1 MQERRRFR
9 WGFIVLGILLILL
22 ILWLIF
28 GHQAPKPKGPPPVA
42 VTVAKV
48 TVQDVP
54 TSITELGAAQAWQGV
69 LINPQVN
76 GRLVYVA
83 PEGLNVKAGDLL
95 VAIDCSPY
103 QAALTQVQ
111 GALKRDQAL
120 LAGAQVDL
128 ARFKTLSEQNSI
140 ARQTYEDQEA
150 LVNQDKGT
158 VVVDQG
164 SVQSAQVNV
173 SWCRIPSPVTGR
185 VGVRLVDPG
194 NIVTTGLTTG
204 IISVNQVEPIAVTF
218 TIDQGDFQRLVQ
230 VSNGFTKPLMVAAL
244 SQETGDDLGSGELS
258 IADNHVDQATGTVEM
273 KARFPN
279 ATRQLWPGQFVNVKL
294 TLQVLTNAITV
305 PSIAVNQGPKGAY
318 VYVVGPGKKA
328 INQPI
333 TVVDAEGGNSV
344 VKGNLKPGQLVV
356 TDGQMTLKPGS
367 IVAYASQ
374 PPAGAQAP
382 VKKPAA

>member
-22 ILWLIF
+22 ILWLVF

-48 TVQDVP
+48 VVQDVP
-54 TSITELGAAQAWQGV
+54 TSITALGAAQAWQGV

-76 GRLVYVA
+76 GRLTYVA
-83 PEGLNVKAGDLL
+83 QEGVDVKAGDLL
-95 VAIDCSPY
+95 VAIDCGPY
-103 QAALTQVQ
+103 QAVLTQAQ

-128 ARFKTLSEQNSI
+128 ARYKTLLSQNSI
-140 ARQTYEDQEA
+140 ARQTYEDEEA
-150 LVNQDKGT
+150 TVKQDQGT

-164 SVQSAQVNV
+164 SVQAAQVNV
-173 SWCRIPSPVTGR
+173 NFCRIPSPVAGR
-185 VGVRLVDPG
+185 VGVRLIDPG
-194 NIVTTGLTTG
+194 NIVTTNLTTG
-204 IISVNQVEPIAVTF
+204 IVSVNQIEPIAVTF

-230 VSNGFTKPLMVAAL
+230 VSGGFTKPLTVEAL
-244 SQETGDDLGSGELS
+244 SQETGADLGSGELS
-258 IADNHVDQATGTVEM
+258 IADNHVDQTTGTVEM

-294 TLQVLTNAITV
+294 TLQVLTGAITV

-318 VYVVGPGKKA
+318 VYVVGPGKKVV
-328 INQPI
+328 NLPI

-367 IVAYASQ
+367 IVAYGSQ
-374 PPAGAQAP
+374 PPASAP
-382 VKKPAA
+382 AAPRKPAA

>member
-328 INQPI
+328 INLPI

>member
-22 ILWLIF
+22 ILWLVF

-54 TSITELGAAQAWQGV
+54 TSITELGAAQAWQAV

-76 GRLVYVA
+76 GRLTYVA
-83 PEGLNVKAGDLL
+83 PEGLDVKAGDLL

-103 QAALTQVQ
+103 QAALTQAQ

-150 LVNQDKGT
+150 LVKQDEGT
-158 VVVDQG
+158 VVADQG
-164 SVQSAQVNV
+164 AVQSAQVNV
-173 SWCRIPSPVTGR
+173 NWCRIPSPVTGR

-218 TIDQGDFQRLVQ
+218 VIDEGDFQRLTQ
-230 VSNGFTKPLMVAAL
+230 VSNGFAKPLAVEAL
-244 SQETGDDLGSGELS
+244 SQETGADLGSGEVS
-258 IADNHVDQATGTVEM
+258 IADNHVNPNTGTVEM

-294 TLQVLTNAITV
+294 TLQVLTSAITV
-305 PSIAVNQGPKGAY
+305 PSIAVNQGPKGSY
-318 VYVVGPGKKA
+318 VYIVGPGKKA
-328 INQPI
+328 IAQPVTI
-333 TVVDAEGGNSV
+333 VDTEGANTIVTGD
-344 VKGNLKPGQLVV
+344 LKAGQLVV
-356 TDGQMTLKPGS
+356 TDGQMTLKSGLT
-367 IVAYASQ
+367 VAYGPQ
-374 PPAGAQAP
+374 PSAAAQAP
-382 VKKPAA
+382 AGKPAP

>member
-22 ILWLIF
+22 ILWLVF

-48 TVQDVP
+48 TTQDVP

-76 GRLVYVA
+76 GRLIYVA
-83 PEGLNVKAGDLL
+83 PEGLDVKAGDLL

-103 QAALTQVQ
+103 QAALTQAQ

-120 LAGAQVDL
+120 LTGAQVDL
-128 ARFKTLSEQNSI
+128 ARFKILASQNSI

-150 LVNQDKGT
+150 LVNQDEGT

-164 SVQSAQVNV
+164 AVQAARVNV
-173 SWCRIPSPVTGR
+173 NWCRIPSPVTGR

-218 TIDQGDFQRLVQ
+218 VIDEGDFQRLVQ
-230 VSNGFTKPLMVAAL
+230 VSNGFAKPLTVEAL
-244 SQETGDDLGSGELS
+244 SQETGADLGSGEVS
-258 IADNHVDQATGTVEM
+258 IADNHVNSNTGTVEM

-294 TLQVLTNAITV
+294 TLQVLTSAITV
-305 PSIAVNQGPKGAY
+305 PSIAVNQGPKGSY
-318 VYVVGPGKKA
+318 VYLVGPGKKA
-328 INQPI
+328 IAQPVTI
-333 TVVDAEGGNSV
+333 VDTEGANTVVT
-344 VKGNLKPGQLVV
+344 GNLKAGQLVV
-356 TDGQMTLKPGS
+356 TDGQMTLKSGLT
-367 IVAYASQ
+367 VAYGSQ

-382 VKKPAA
+382 AGKPAP